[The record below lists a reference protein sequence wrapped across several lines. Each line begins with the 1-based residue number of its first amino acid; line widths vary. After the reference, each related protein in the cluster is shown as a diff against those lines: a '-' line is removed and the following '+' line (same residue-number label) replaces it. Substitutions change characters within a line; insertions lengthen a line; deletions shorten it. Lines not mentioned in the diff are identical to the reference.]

1 MFKHYILKFSVSSS
15 FIVFSACSSISTSF
29 RKSIAGYQIKDG
41 CYALFSIAIFP
52 NCGVSVIIKIS
63 VIFVFLQS
71 CVLRDYAFFT
81 NISILN
87 ASCLIVSIGSR
98 CKLKMD
104 VMLSFLSL
112 FSLIVVLVS
121 SSKFQKFLCFYS
133 LAY

>member
-15 FIVFSACSSISTSF
+15 FIVFSACSSISTI

-121 SSKFQKFLCFYS
+121 SSKFQKILCFYS